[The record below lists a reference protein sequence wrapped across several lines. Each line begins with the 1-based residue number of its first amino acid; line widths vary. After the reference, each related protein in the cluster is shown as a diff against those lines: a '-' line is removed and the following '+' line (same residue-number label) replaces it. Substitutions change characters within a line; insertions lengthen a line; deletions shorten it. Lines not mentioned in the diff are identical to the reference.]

1 MLGVSKALFLY
12 RSKMMVSHTRY
23 HIGMKHKENK
33 SHSKKSWEDQSTK
46 YWHHWELM
54 EQVNGTTVSS

>member
-33 SHSKKSWEDQSTK
+33 SHSKKAGKTRA
-46 YWHHWELM
+46 L
-54 EQVNGTTVSS
+54 NTGTTGS

>member
-33 SHSKKSWEDQSTK
+33 SHSKKLGRPE
-46 YWHHWELM
+46 H
-54 EQVNGTTVSS
+54 